1 MYFCCLVGMVKLLN
15 VKCVIYCL
23 FLLSNFFLLPV
34 FASSNDIKLSTLGVE
49 DGLSQGSVMSV
60 IQDEAGFIWVGTDN
74 GLNIYDGYS
83 FKLLPGPDGDFKKL
97 TVQVFKQDAQ
107 GLIWVNVY
115 DRGVYT
121 YNPKNNQYTLILSQ
135 TSLEKNHYITSLEE
149 AEDQIFWI
157 STSKKIYKFDAKN
170 NALIVELDLTAELT
184 GNNSINKVVPYQDYL
199 ILGTNLGF
207 FLYHKIEQNWRQLP
221 PISTS
226 YITKNAEKESEIYTL
241 YIHEHDL
248 YIGTQANVLRL
259 SLVDIDG
266 FFYERSN
273 FPVYH
278 KLAEGISTL
287 QFTPSKGKL
296 YVGSDQGLLEIDLEA
311 KRLDYLFGF
320 SDIFDDVSDNS
331 VKAVMQ
337 DNKGMFW
344 LGTSTTGL
352 YLWKPSNEM
361 ICNYRYDKNNPNSL
375 SFNNVLNILPD
386 RQQPS
391 YFWAATGNGLNLV
404 NDITQSVE
412 TFLNTDD
419 MSSLYSISHI
429 FHMEYYN
436 ETTLLLGTYEGVK
449 FFDTQ
454 EKKLI
459 LVEHS
464 PQIAQ
469 LLSGKYITFYVDDTQ
484 NIYLANNDGIY
495 KISLITQT
503 VDLLFNLS
511 SDINY
516 KNINQEITNLLGF
529 LPDTSILMFS
539 NNDSLWG
546 VNVNTKES
554 KLLYNHPRVNVA
566 ESTYIDNWV
575 IDKKNTLW
583 LTFVGKGIVGLSL
596 LDFKPK
602 YHYSS
607 ANSIINNNVYNVQLD
622 DEGDLWFS
630 THNGIY
636 SMDIE
641 SHHFRNFTNKH
652 GFSGKEFNASAGAL
666 LASKRMVYGG
676 MSGVNVFDPLELKRL
691 QVKENFDVTITNVSV
706 LSRELNLPLI
716 LDPKN
721 PIEISYD
728 DVGISIDFSTL
739 IYKNTERIRY
749 EYSLSGSQDVL
760 YPLTYDNKIT
770 FPTLSSGK
778 HVLEIRAESPVTGKY
793 SKPTIVTFIVSY
805 APWASPIAYIFYFLI
820 AASIISLWFRKR
832 EQQRA
837 ILLNAHEEVKYRE
850 NRLQLA
856 LTGSNSEVWDWQANN
871 NLMFG
876 KRASQDLG
884 YKNFE
889 DSYLFI
895 EHVSLIHPD
904 DKEDF
909 LSRWEF
915 FIANDAS
922 KESFTCTYRLKDINE
937 KWLWYKDLG
946 KIVEFSDKGKPSRI
960 TGSYTNITD
969 TKASEERA
977 LYYGDAFKETKDW
990 VFIISENFTKIT
1002 ANKSLCDVFGWQH
1015 EEFTFSDELFG
1026 FSKEKKEQY
1035 RAILSSLKEGEHW
1048 KSEEVVSTRRG
1059 EEYNVI
1065 VNIAVSRNKANNKIH
1080 YICVFSDISAQKV
1093 AEKELRYLANY
1104 DHLTNLPNRSLLLER
1119 IKSAIEYSN
1128 KNNTSIALFF
1138 IDLDRFKQINDTLG
1152 HSSGDLLLQE
1162 VTTRLSDALR
1172 IDDTI
1177 ARIGGDEFVV
1187 LLEYFKGNAEI
1198 GDIAQ
1203 KLINVVG
1210 QPFTLKG
1217 NMVSVGASI
1226 GIAQYPNDAKD
1237 SDELLRNADVA
1248 MYCSKQLGRNTFQF
1262 FTQRMQYEAN
1272 LRLNVE
1278 SNFKQGIINN
1288 ELVNHYQPIVD
1299 SIAGQPIGFE
1309 LLLRWKTSEATIPP
1323 LTFIPIAEE
1332 LGLIVDITEAA
1343 IDRGLSNL
1351 VSWRE
1356 ENENLFLSV
1365 NISPL
1370 HFTKESL
1377 VPFIKAQLL
1386 KHNLPASAL
1395 KLEVTE
1401 SILLAEPEKAI
1412 KIMNVLSSL
1421 GLLLSLDDF
1430 GTGYSSLSY
1439 LKRLPLQIIKIDR
1452 SFISG
1457 INVNHADE
1465 AIVDATI
1472 VLAKRLNMTCI
1483 AEGVETEEQLNYL
1496 MKRDCKHIQGYFYSR
1511 PLSAGDLSIYLEKHK
1526 VLTKKM
1532 N

>member
-1 MYFCCLVGMVKLLN
+1 MIKFLDVRRTIFCLL
-15 VKCVIYCL
+15 
-23 FLLSNFFLLPV
+23 FLSNFFLLPV
-34 FASSNDIKLSTLGVE
+34 FASSNDIKLSKLGVE
-49 DGLSQGSVMSV
+49 DGLSQGTVMSV
-60 IQDEAGFIWVGTDN
+60 IQDQAGFIWIGTDN

-83 FKLLPGPDGDFKKL
+83 FKLLPGPGGDFKKL

-107 GLIWVNVY
+107 GLIWINVY
-115 DRGVYT
+115 DRGIYT
-121 YNPKNNQYTLILSQ
+121 YNPKTNVYALILSQ
-135 TSLEKNHYITSLEE
+135 TSLGKNHYITSLEE
-149 AEDQIFWI
+149 VEDQIFWI
-157 STSKKIYKFDAKN
+157 STSKKLYKFDAKN
-170 NALIVELDLTAELT
+170 NALTVELDLTLELT
-184 GNNSINKVVPYQDYL
+184 GNNNINKVVTYQDYL
-199 ILGTNLGF
+199 VLGTNLGL
-207 FLYHKIEQNWRQLP
+207 FLYHKVEKSWRKLP
-221 PISTS
+221 SISTNQL
-226 YITKNAEKESEIYTL
+226 TKNAEKESEIYTL
-241 YIHEHDL
+241 YIHNDDL
-248 YIGTQANVLRL
+248 YIGTQANVSRL

-287 QFTPSKGKL
+287 QFTSSDGKL
-296 YVGSDQGLLEIDLEA
+296 YVASNQGLLAIDLQE

-320 SDIFDDVSDNS
+320 SDIFDDVSDNT
-331 VKAVMQ
+331 VRAVTQ
-337 DNKGMFW
+337 DNKGIIW
-344 LGTSTTGL
+344 LGTSATGL

-361 ICNYRYDKNNPNSL
+361 ICNYRYDQNDPNSL
-375 SFNNVLNILPD
+375 SFNNVLNIIPD
-386 RQQPS
+386 RQRSS

-404 NDITQSVE
+404 NDISKTVE
-412 TFLNTDD
+412 TFLYTNDTE
-419 MSSLYSISHI
+419 SLYGISHI
-429 FHMEYYN
+429 FHMEYYDD
-436 ETTLLLGTYEGVK
+436 TTLLLGTYEGVK

-459 LVEHS
+459 TVEQL

-484 NIYLANNDGIY
+484 NIYLANIDGIY
-495 KISLITQT
+495 KISLVEQT
-503 VDLLFNLS
+503 VDLLFSSS

-516 KNINQEITNLLGF
+516 KGIDQDITNLLGF
-529 LPDTSILMFS
+529 LPDTSTLMFS
-539 NNDSLWG
+539 NNDALWG
-546 VNVNTKES
+546 VDVNTKES
-554 KLLYNHPRVNVA
+554 RLLYNHPRVNIA
-566 ESTYIDNWV
+566 ESTYVDNWV
-575 IDKKNTLW
+575 VDKNNTLW

-596 LDFKPK
+596 PDFKPQ

-607 ANSIINNNVYNVQLD
+607 ANSIINNNVYSVQLD
-622 DEGDLWFS
+622 EEGDLWFS

-641 SHHFRNFTNKH
+641 SHHFRNFSNKH
-652 GFSGKEFNASAGAL
+652 GLSGKEFNASAGSL
-666 LASKRMVYGG
+666 LPSKRMIYGG
-676 MSGVNVFDPLELKRL
+676 MSGINVFDPIELKAL
-691 QVKENFDVTITNVSV
+691 QVKEDFVVTITNVSA

-716 LDPKN
+716 LDSKKPVE
-721 PIEISYD
+721 IEYD

-749 EYSLSGSQDVL
+749 EYKLSGNQEVL

-793 SKPTIVTFIVSY
+793 SKPTIVTFTVSY
-805 APWASPIAYIFYFLI
+805 APWASPIAYVIYFLI
-820 AASIISLWFRKR
+820 VAGVIGTWFRKR
-832 EQQRA
+832 AEQRA
-837 ILLNAHEEVKYRE
+837 VLLNAHEEVKYRE

-856 LTGSNSEVWDWQANN
+856 LTGSNSEVWDWQANE

-884 YKNFE
+884 YQ
-889 DSYLFI
+889 SYEHSYAFT
-895 EHVSLIHPD
+895 EHVNLIHPD

-909 LSRWEF
+909 LSRWAF
-915 FIANDAS
+915 FIKNDAS
-922 KESFTCTYRLKDINE
+922 EESFTCTYRLKNIKE
-937 KWLWYKDLG
+937 QWLWYKDLG
-946 KIVEFSDKGKPSRI
+946 KIVEFSDNGEPSRI

-977 LYYGDAFKETKDW
+977 IYYGDAFKQTKDW

-1002 ANKSLCDVFGWQH
+1002 ANKSLCDVFGWQN
-1015 EEFTFSDELFG
+1015 EEFAFSDELFG
-1026 FSKEKKEQY
+1026 FSQEKKEQY
-1035 RAILSSLKEGEHW
+1035 RGVLSSLKEGEHW

-1059 EEYNVI
+1059 EEYHVI
-1065 VNIAVSRNKANNKIH
+1065 VNIAVSRNKANNQIH

-1104 DHLTNLPNRSLLLER
+1104 DHLTSLPNRSLLLER
-1119 IKSAIEYSN
+1119 IKDAMDYSN
-1128 KNNTSIALFF
+1128 KNNSSIALFF

-1152 HSSGDLLLQE
+1152 HSAGDLLLQE
-1162 VTTRLSDALR
+1162 VTTRLTAALR

-1187 LLEYFKGNAEI
+1187 LLEYFKGNAQL

-1203 KLINVVG
+1203 KLITAVG

-1217 NMVSVGASI
+1217 NVVSVGASI
-1226 GIAQYPNDAKD
+1226 GIALYPDDAKD

-1278 SNFKQGIINN
+1278 SNFKQGIAND

-1299 SIAGQPIGFE
+1299 SITEQPIGFE
-1309 LLLRWKTSEATIPP
+1309 LLLRWQTPEKIIPP

-1343 IDRGLSNL
+1343 IDRGLSDIAC
-1351 VSWRE
+1351 WRE
-1356 ENENLFLSV
+1356 DNEDLFLSV

-1377 VPFIKAQLL
+1377 VPFIKDQLL

-1401 SILLAEPEKAI
+1401 NILISEPEKAI

-1421 GLLLSLDDF
+1421 GLLLALDDF

-1452 SFISG
+1452 TFISG
-1457 INVNHADE
+1457 IDVNHADE

-1483 AEGVETEEQLNYL
+1483 AEGVETEEQLSYL
-1496 MKRDCKHIQGYFYSR
+1496 AKRDCKHIQGYFYSR

-1526 VLTKKM
+1526 SFIKKID
-1532 N
+1532 